1 MLKRINEALPGL
13 VVSIL
18 LYGVMVELIGVWFVK
33 DRIAYSI
40 GVWFGIAVAVGMAI
54 NLATVIFD
62 SVTMGDTAH
71 ATRRIVTKSILRYVV
86 VVILFVLFG
95 YFQWGNLI
103 AAFLGLLGLKIGA
116 YLQPLWEKVK
126 GGGDYMNEGILLASD
141 IDFMIHGIFKV
152 KVFGQE
158 VWITDSHACIL
169 IVMAVMVIFAVIANR
184 KLKACHRK
192 TGYFQNIIELIVEKL
207 DGMVDSTMGKW
218 APRFVNYISTI
229 FIFILMSN
237 ISGLFG
243 LRPPTADYGT
253 TLALALITFFMIRF
267 NKAKHQSLKEIWT
280 GMCSPLPPWL
290 PTMGAD
296 QHYQ

>member
-62 SVTMGDTAH
+62 SDTMGDTAH

-126 GGGDYMNEGILLASD
+126 G
-141 IDFMIHGIFKV
+141 
-152 KVFGQE
+152 
-158 VWITDSHACIL
+158 
-169 IVMAVMVIFAVIANR
+169 R
-184 KLKACHRK
+184 R
-192 TGYFQNIIELIVEKL
+192 
-207 DGMVDSTMGKW
+207 
-218 APRFVNYISTI
+218 
-229 FIFILMSN
+229 
-237 ISGLFG
+237 
-243 LRPPTADYGT
+243 
-253 TLALALITFFMIRF
+253 
-267 NKAKHQSLKEIWT
+267 
-280 GMCSPLPPWL
+280 
-290 PTMGAD
+290 
-296 QHYQ
+296 

>member
-18 LYGVMVELIGVWFVK
+18 LYGVMVELIGGWFVK
-33 DRIAYSI
+33 DRI
-40 GVWFGIAVAVGMAI
+40 AVGMAI

-126 GGGDYMNEGILLASD
+126 G
-141 IDFMIHGIFKV
+141 
-152 KVFGQE
+152 
-158 VWITDSHACIL
+158 
-169 IVMAVMVIFAVIANR
+169 R
-184 KLKACHRK
+184 R
-192 TGYFQNIIELIVEKL
+192 
-207 DGMVDSTMGKW
+207 
-218 APRFVNYISTI
+218 
-229 FIFILMSN
+229 
-237 ISGLFG
+237 
-243 LRPPTADYGT
+243 
-253 TLALALITFFMIRF
+253 
-267 NKAKHQSLKEIWT
+267 
-280 GMCSPLPPWL
+280 
-290 PTMGAD
+290 
-296 QHYQ
+296 

>member
-18 LYGVMVELIGVWFVK
+18 LYGVIVELIGVWFVK

-40 GVWFGIAVAVGMAI
+40 G
-54 NLATVIFD
+54 ATVIFD

-126 GGGDYMNEGILLASD
+126 G
-141 IDFMIHGIFKV
+141 
-152 KVFGQE
+152 
-158 VWITDSHACIL
+158 
-169 IVMAVMVIFAVIANR
+169 R
-184 KLKACHRK
+184 R
-192 TGYFQNIIELIVEKL
+192 
-207 DGMVDSTMGKW
+207 
-218 APRFVNYISTI
+218 
-229 FIFILMSN
+229 
-237 ISGLFG
+237 
-243 LRPPTADYGT
+243 
-253 TLALALITFFMIRF
+253 
-267 NKAKHQSLKEIWT
+267 
-280 GMCSPLPPWL
+280 
-290 PTMGAD
+290 
-296 QHYQ
+296 

>member
-13 VVSIL
+13 VVSFL
-18 LYGVMVELIGVWFVK
+18 LYGVMVEL
-33 DRIAYSI
+33 I

-126 GGGDYMNEGILLASD
+126 G
-141 IDFMIHGIFKV
+141 
-152 KVFGQE
+152 
-158 VWITDSHACIL
+158 
-169 IVMAVMVIFAVIANR
+169 R
-184 KLKACHRK
+184 R
-192 TGYFQNIIELIVEKL
+192 
-207 DGMVDSTMGKW
+207 
-218 APRFVNYISTI
+218 
-229 FIFILMSN
+229 
-237 ISGLFG
+237 
-243 LRPPTADYGT
+243 
-253 TLALALITFFMIRF
+253 
-267 NKAKHQSLKEIWT
+267 
-280 GMCSPLPPWL
+280 
-290 PTMGAD
+290 
-296 QHYQ
+296 

>member
-18 LYGVMVELIGVWFVK
+18 LYGVIVELIGVWF
-33 DRIAYSI
+33 
-40 GVWFGIAVAVGMAI
+40 GIAIAVGMAI

-126 GGGDYMNEGILLASD
+126 GRMGLYECGDFTGVGYRLY
-141 IDFMIHGIFKV
+141 
-152 KVFGQE
+152 
-158 VWITDSHACIL
+158 DSWN
-169 IVMAVMVIFAVIANR
+169 F
-184 KLKACHRK
+184 
-192 TGYFQNIIELIVEKL
+192 
-207 DGMVDSTMGKW
+207 
-218 APRFVNYISTI
+218 
-229 FIFILMSN
+229 
-237 ISGLFG
+237 
-243 LRPPTADYGT
+243 
-253 TLALALITFFMIRF
+253 
-267 NKAKHQSLKEIWT
+267 
-280 GMCSPLPPWL
+280 
-290 PTMGAD
+290 
-296 QHYQ
+296 

>member
-18 LYGVMVELIGVWFVK
+18 LYGVIVELIGVWFVK

-40 GVWFGIAVAVGMAI
+40 GVWFGIAIAVGMAI

-71 ATRRIVTKSILRYVV
+71 ATRRIVSNSILRYVV

-126 GGGDYMNEGILLASD
+126 G
-141 IDFMIHGIFKV
+141 
-152 KVFGQE
+152 
-158 VWITDSHACIL
+158 
-169 IVMAVMVIFAVIANR
+169 R
-184 KLKACHRK
+184 R
-192 TGYFQNIIELIVEKL
+192 
-207 DGMVDSTMGKW
+207 
-218 APRFVNYISTI
+218 
-229 FIFILMSN
+229 
-237 ISGLFG
+237 
-243 LRPPTADYGT
+243 
-253 TLALALITFFMIRF
+253 
-267 NKAKHQSLKEIWT
+267 
-280 GMCSPLPPWL
+280 
-290 PTMGAD
+290 
-296 QHYQ
+296 

>member
-1 MLKRINEALPGL
+1 MKKDNRSVIQTLTLIFQFGISMLVPIFLCSILGVWLGNLTGINWLMIPFFFMGALAGFTKRKKTMLKRINEALPGL

-18 LYGVMVELIGVWFVK
+18 LYGVIVELIGVWFVK

-40 GVWFGIAVAVGMAI
+40 GVWFGIAIAVGMAI

-126 GGGDYMNEGILLASD
+126 G
-141 IDFMIHGIFKV
+141 
-152 KVFGQE
+152 
-158 VWITDSHACIL
+158 
-169 IVMAVMVIFAVIANR
+169 R
-184 KLKACHRK
+184 R
-192 TGYFQNIIELIVEKL
+192 
-207 DGMVDSTMGKW
+207 
-218 APRFVNYISTI
+218 
-229 FIFILMSN
+229 
-237 ISGLFG
+237 
-243 LRPPTADYGT
+243 
-253 TLALALITFFMIRF
+253 
-267 NKAKHQSLKEIWT
+267 
-280 GMCSPLPPWL
+280 
-290 PTMGAD
+290 
-296 QHYQ
+296 

>member
-95 YFQWGNLI
+95 YFQWGCL
-103 AAFLGLLGLKIGA
+103 
-116 YLQPLWEKVK
+116 V
-126 GGGDYMNEGILLASD
+126 
-141 IDFMIHGIFKV
+141 
-152 KVFGQE
+152 
-158 VWITDSHACIL
+158 
-169 IVMAVMVIFAVIANR
+169 
-184 KLKACHRK
+184 
-192 TGYFQNIIELIVEKL
+192 
-207 DGMVDSTMGKW
+207 
-218 APRFVNYISTI
+218 
-229 FIFILMSN
+229 
-237 ISGLFG
+237 
-243 LRPPTADYGT
+243 
-253 TLALALITFFMIRF
+253 
-267 NKAKHQSLKEIWT
+267 
-280 GMCSPLPPWL
+280 
-290 PTMGAD
+290 
-296 QHYQ
+296 

>member
-18 LYGVMVELIGVWFVK
+18 LYGVIVELIGVWF
-33 DRIAYSI
+33 
-40 GVWFGIAVAVGMAI
+40 GIAIAVGMAI

-126 GGGDYMNEGILLASD
+126 G
-141 IDFMIHGIFKV
+141 
-152 KVFGQE
+152 
-158 VWITDSHACIL
+158 
-169 IVMAVMVIFAVIANR
+169 R
-184 KLKACHRK
+184 R
-192 TGYFQNIIELIVEKL
+192 
-207 DGMVDSTMGKW
+207 
-218 APRFVNYISTI
+218 
-229 FIFILMSN
+229 
-237 ISGLFG
+237 
-243 LRPPTADYGT
+243 
-253 TLALALITFFMIRF
+253 
-267 NKAKHQSLKEIWT
+267 
-280 GMCSPLPPWL
+280 
-290 PTMGAD
+290 
-296 QHYQ
+296 

>member
-18 LYGVMVELIGVWFVK
+18 LYGVMVEL
-33 DRIAYSI
+33 I

-126 GGGDYMNEGILLASD
+126 G
-141 IDFMIHGIFKV
+141 
-152 KVFGQE
+152 
-158 VWITDSHACIL
+158 
-169 IVMAVMVIFAVIANR
+169 R
-184 KLKACHRK
+184 R
-192 TGYFQNIIELIVEKL
+192 
-207 DGMVDSTMGKW
+207 
-218 APRFVNYISTI
+218 
-229 FIFILMSN
+229 
-237 ISGLFG
+237 
-243 LRPPTADYGT
+243 
-253 TLALALITFFMIRF
+253 
-267 NKAKHQSLKEIWT
+267 
-280 GMCSPLPPWL
+280 
-290 PTMGAD
+290 
-296 QHYQ
+296 

>member
-18 LYGVMVELIGVWFVK
+18 LYGVMVEL
-33 DRIAYSI
+33 
-40 GVWFGIAVAVGMAI
+40 IAVAVGMAI

-126 GGGDYMNEGILLASD
+126 G
-141 IDFMIHGIFKV
+141 
-152 KVFGQE
+152 
-158 VWITDSHACIL
+158 
-169 IVMAVMVIFAVIANR
+169 R
-184 KLKACHRK
+184 R
-192 TGYFQNIIELIVEKL
+192 
-207 DGMVDSTMGKW
+207 
-218 APRFVNYISTI
+218 
-229 FIFILMSN
+229 
-237 ISGLFG
+237 
-243 LRPPTADYGT
+243 
-253 TLALALITFFMIRF
+253 
-267 NKAKHQSLKEIWT
+267 
-280 GMCSPLPPWL
+280 
-290 PTMGAD
+290 
-296 QHYQ
+296 

>member
-18 LYGVMVELIGVWFVK
+18 FYGVMVELIGVWFVK

-40 GVWFGIAVAVGMAI
+40 GVWFGIAIAVGMAI

-71 ATRRIVTKSILRYVV
+71 ATRRIVIKSILRYVV

-126 GGGDYMNEGILLASD
+126 G
-141 IDFMIHGIFKV
+141 
-152 KVFGQE
+152 
-158 VWITDSHACIL
+158 
-169 IVMAVMVIFAVIANR
+169 R
-184 KLKACHRK
+184 R
-192 TGYFQNIIELIVEKL
+192 
-207 DGMVDSTMGKW
+207 
-218 APRFVNYISTI
+218 
-229 FIFILMSN
+229 
-237 ISGLFG
+237 
-243 LRPPTADYGT
+243 
-253 TLALALITFFMIRF
+253 
-267 NKAKHQSLKEIWT
+267 
-280 GMCSPLPPWL
+280 
-290 PTMGAD
+290 
-296 QHYQ
+296 

>member
-18 LYGVMVELIGVWFVK
+18 LYGVMVELIGVWF
-33 DRIAYSI
+33 
-40 GVWFGIAVAVGMAI
+40 GIAIAVGMAI

-126 GGGDYMNEGILLASD
+126 G
-141 IDFMIHGIFKV
+141 
-152 KVFGQE
+152 
-158 VWITDSHACIL
+158 
-169 IVMAVMVIFAVIANR
+169 R
-184 KLKACHRK
+184 R
-192 TGYFQNIIELIVEKL
+192 
-207 DGMVDSTMGKW
+207 
-218 APRFVNYISTI
+218 
-229 FIFILMSN
+229 
-237 ISGLFG
+237 
-243 LRPPTADYGT
+243 
-253 TLALALITFFMIRF
+253 
-267 NKAKHQSLKEIWT
+267 
-280 GMCSPLPPWL
+280 
-290 PTMGAD
+290 
-296 QHYQ
+296 

>member
-40 GVWFGIAVAVGMAI
+40 GVWFGIAVAVG
-54 NLATVIFD
+54 N
-62 SVTMGDTAH
+62 TAH

-126 GGGDYMNEGILLASD
+126 G
-141 IDFMIHGIFKV
+141 
-152 KVFGQE
+152 
-158 VWITDSHACIL
+158 
-169 IVMAVMVIFAVIANR
+169 R
-184 KLKACHRK
+184 R
-192 TGYFQNIIELIVEKL
+192 
-207 DGMVDSTMGKW
+207 
-218 APRFVNYISTI
+218 
-229 FIFILMSN
+229 
-237 ISGLFG
+237 
-243 LRPPTADYGT
+243 
-253 TLALALITFFMIRF
+253 
-267 NKAKHQSLKEIWT
+267 
-280 GMCSPLPPWL
+280 
-290 PTMGAD
+290 
-296 QHYQ
+296 

>member
-33 DRIAYSI
+33 
-40 GVWFGIAVAVGMAI
+40 AVAVGMAI

-126 GGGDYMNEGILLASD
+126 G
-141 IDFMIHGIFKV
+141 
-152 KVFGQE
+152 
-158 VWITDSHACIL
+158 
-169 IVMAVMVIFAVIANR
+169 R
-184 KLKACHRK
+184 R
-192 TGYFQNIIELIVEKL
+192 
-207 DGMVDSTMGKW
+207 
-218 APRFVNYISTI
+218 
-229 FIFILMSN
+229 
-237 ISGLFG
+237 
-243 LRPPTADYGT
+243 
-253 TLALALITFFMIRF
+253 
-267 NKAKHQSLKEIWT
+267 
-280 GMCSPLPPWL
+280 
-290 PTMGAD
+290 
-296 QHYQ
+296 